1 MARVLVPVNPEMLI
15 WARERAGYAGIDV
28 PGFPEAKLSLWEAGD
43 KEPTLTQAKTLAER
57 YHRSLAFFF
66 LRNPPEEGELPDF
79 RGAADRKKTP
89 ALQAFVHLVEA
100 RCEWAEEVRREAG
113 ENPVGQELIGSGEL
127 QLGTEQASARILNAL
142 SIDIESIWSSPSIEA
157 ALDMWIQKIEAFGI
171 FVFQNDTVRGK
182 AIDCR
187 QFRGLAIANPYAP
200 AIGLNKQDAPR
211 GKIFTLAH
219 ELTHLWIGQGGIS
232 TMAPNARGELNRIER
247 FCNSTAAEMLMPK
260 DIFQRIWEELKA
272 KTNDPKRIVRQ
283 ISKKMKVSEDAAARR
298 ALDCRYIT
306 REEYSQLHQ
315 YYLAEWEKWRERLRQ
330 GGGGGK
336 KGNREQALAKQA
348 GALFSRIVIAEYQ
361 AKDVHPTIARKLLNA
376 ATFNQIDEIARLPG
390 LSA

>member
-1 MARVLVPVNPEMLI
+1 MARVLVPVNPKMLI
-15 WARERAGYAGIDV
+15 WARERAGYAGIAV
-28 PGFPEAKLSLWEAGD
+28 PGFPEEKLALWEAGD
-43 KEPTLTQAKTLAER
+43 RVPTLAQAKTLAEK
-57 YHRSLAFFF
+57 YHRSLAFFL
-66 LRNPPEEGELPDF
+66 LRKPPEEGELPDF

-89 ALQAFVHLVEA
+89 ALQAFIHLVEA
-100 RCEWAEEVRREAG
+100 RCQWAEEVRREAG
-113 ENPVGQELIGSGEL
+113 EKPIGRELIGSGNL
-127 QLGTEQASARILNAL
+127 QMDTEQAASRILNAL
-142 SIDIESIWSSPSIEA
+142 SIDIESVWSSPSIEA
-157 ALDMWIQKIEAFGI
+157 ALDLWIQKIEAFGV

-182 AIDCR
+182 TINCR
-187 QFRGLAIANPYAP
+187 QLRGLAIANPYAP

-219 ELTHLWIGQGGIS
+219 ELTHLWLGQDGIS

-260 DIFQRIWEELKA
+260 DIFQSAWEDFRSRAKDLKWV
-272 KTNDPKRIVRQ
+272 VRQ
-283 ISKKMKVSEDAAARR
+283 ISRKMKVSEDAVARR

-306 REEYSQLHQ
+306 REEYWGLHH
-315 YYLAEWEKWRERLRQ
+315 YYLAEWEKWRDKLRK

-348 GALFSRIVIAEYQ
+348 GALFSRIVIAEYR
-361 AKDVHPTIARKLLNA
+361 AKDVHPTVARKLLNA
-376 ATFNQIDEIARLPG
+376 ANFNQIDEIANLHG

>member
-1 MARVLVPVNPEMLI
+1 MARVLVPVNPKMLI
-15 WARERAGYAGIDV
+15 WARERAGYAGLPV
-28 PGFPEAKLSLWEAGD
+28 PGFSDEKLALWEAGD
-43 KEPTLTQAKTLAER
+43 KVPTLTQAKTLAEK
-57 YHRSLAFFF
+57 YHRSLAFF
-66 LRNPPEEGELPDF
+66 LLSTPPEEGELPDF
-79 RGAADRKKTP
+79 RGATDRKKTP
-89 ALQAFVHLVEA
+89 ALQSFIHLVEA

-113 ENPVGQELIGSGEL
+113 EEPIGRELIGSGEL
-127 QLGTEQASARILNAL
+127 QMGTEQAASRILNAL
-142 SIDIESIWSSPSIEA
+142 SIDIESVWNSPSVEA
-157 ALDMWIQKIEAFGI
+157 ALDLWIQKIEDFGI

-219 ELTHLWIGQGGIS
+219 ELTHLWLGQDGIS

-247 FCNSTAAEMLMPK
+247 FCNSAAAEMLMPK
-260 DIFQRIWEELKA
+260 DIFQSAWEDLRA
-272 KTNDPKRIVRQ
+272 KTHNLKQIVRK

-306 REEYSQLHQ
+306 REEYSDLHQ
-315 YYLAEWEKWRERLRQ
+315 YYLTEWEKWRENLRKR
-330 GGGGGK
+330 GGGGK

-348 GALFSRIVIAEYQ
+348 GSLFSKIVIAEYRAQ
-361 AKDVHPTIARKLLNA
+361 DVHPTVARKLLNA
-376 ATFNQIDEIARLPG
+376 ANFNQIDEIAKSHG